1 MKNSSQLK
9 ERDTQLIIVDTA
21 ERLFSQI
28 GFKKTTVAD
37 IAQNLRMSP
46 GNLYRFFTSK
56 AEINE
61 AVGRRL
67 LSEVEAAVDDIVKH
81 SGHASEKLRAAIAAI
96 EKLNWQRFQS
106 NPKLHELVET
116 AFNEH
121 WTIVYEYDQKLDE
134 SLTKIISQGN
144 REGEFHV
151 EDSDGVAILVHST
164 FLQFCHPRLMVECA
178 EQPEPTVDQMVDFCI
193 AALASGPSTL
203 GNFLCSP
210 LPSEL

>member
-9 ERDTQLIIVDTA
+9 ERDTQLIIVDAA

-37 IAQNLRMSP
+37 IAQNLCMSP

-67 LSEVEAAVDDIVKH
+67 LSEVEAAVDAIVKH

-96 EKLNWQRFQS
+96 EKLNWQRFQN
-106 NPKLHELVET
+106 NPNLH
-116 AFNEH
+116 
-121 WTIVYEYDQKLDE
+121 D
-134 SLTKIISQGN
+134 
-144 REGEFHV
+144 
-151 EDSDGVAILVHST
+151 
-164 FLQFCHPRLMVECA
+164 
-178 EQPEPTVDQMVDFCI
+178 
-193 AALASGPSTL
+193 
-203 GNFLCSP
+203 
-210 LPSEL
+210 